1 MSEFTIRDSSR
12 RGFLGMVTAAMGAR
26 PAMSMLETLGLPA
39 FTPVISSATVPAA
52 WRAGAAAPRYLCLNH
67 DEAAFAEALVNVLC
81 PADGLTPDGVTCGLA
96 ASIDRMLA
104 DEGDSAALHFK
115 AGIASANRICQER
128 FSVRFAQLVA
138 GDANG
143 FLDDIAA
150 RRIAAAELP
159 LDSWLNECVNP
170 LLVRAA
176 FSEQI
181 YDRHCNR
188 VFWKVFGQ
196 ATSASVLSG

>member
-1 MSEFTIRDSSR
+1 MSESTIKDSSR

-26 PAMSMLETLGLPA
+26 PAMSMLETLGLPVFA
-39 FTPVISSATVPAA
+39 PAISPATVPAG
-52 WRAGAAAPRYLCLNH
+52 WRDGAAAPRYLCLNH
-67 DEAAFAEALVNVLC
+67 DEAAFTEALVNVLC
-81 PADGLTPDGVTCGLA
+81 PADLLTPDGVTCGLA
-96 ASIDRMLA
+96 AFIDRVLA
-104 DEGDSAALHFK
+104 DERGAAARHFK

-128 FSVRFAQLVA
+128 FSVSFAQLVA
-138 GDANG
+138 RDVNA

-150 RRIAAAELP
+150 RRIVAVELH
-159 LDSWLNECVNP
+159 LDEWLNDCVNP

-181 YDRHCNR
+181 YDQHCNR

-196 ATSASVLSG
+196 ARSTSA